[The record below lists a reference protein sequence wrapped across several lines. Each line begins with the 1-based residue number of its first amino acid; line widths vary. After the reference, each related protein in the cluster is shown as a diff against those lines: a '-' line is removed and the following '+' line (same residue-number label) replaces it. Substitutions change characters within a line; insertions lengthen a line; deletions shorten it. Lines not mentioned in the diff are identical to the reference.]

1 MPIKRNTFKSET
13 KRFVDKVNGITPDV
27 ISEIILVG
35 MRYSNAAT
43 PKDTSTLIN
52 SQFRKIYQKS
62 NGKWQGVAG
71 YLAGYALAVH
81 NKKGTLKGK
90 QRPKNRGLYWSP
102 DAHPKWL
109 YIAFEEEARAE
120 IEQIIKNAYKVK
132 NIR

>member
-1 MPIKRNTFKSET
+1 MPIKRNTFKSGT
-13 KRFVDKVNGITPDV
+13 KKFVDKVNRITPDV
-27 ISEIILVG
+27 ILEVIIKG
-35 MRYSNAAT
+35 MQYSNAST
-43 PKDTSTLIN
+43 PIDTSTLIN
-52 SQFRKIYQKS
+52 SQFREIYQKS
-62 NGKWQGVAG
+62 NSKWQGVTG

-90 QRPKNRGLYWSP
+90 PRPGNKGLYWSP

-109 YIAFEEEARAE
+109 YIAFEQEARAE